1 MGLGLNLLAD
11 THALWWGFTS
21 DPRLSSVAEDAL
33 TDANNVVF
41 VSAAVAWELAIKT
54 TSGKL
59 DAHAMLTDFAG
70 LLLQRGFRRLAISTD
85 HALRAGQLPLH
96 HRDPFDRMLVAQAQA
111 LNWRIV
117 SADAIFDRYGVQ
129 RVW

>member
-1 MGLGLNLLAD
+1 MNLLAD
-11 THALWWGFTS
+11 THALWWGLTS
-21 DPRLSSVAEDAL
+21 DTRLSSVAEDAL
-33 TDANNVVF
+33 TDARNIVY

-59 DAHAMLTDFAG
+59 DAHAMLSDFPG
-70 LLLQRGFRRLAISTD
+70 LLLQRGFRRLAISTA
-85 HALRAGQLPLH
+85 HALRAGRLPLH

-111 LNWRIV
+111 HAFSVV
-117 SADAIFDRYGVQ
+117 SADSVFDRYGIS

>member
-1 MGLGLNLLAD
+1 MNLLAD
-11 THALWWGFTS
+11 THALWWGLTS
-21 DPRLSSVAEDAL
+21 DIRLSSVAEDAL
-33 TDANNVVF
+33 TDARNVVY

-59 DAHAMLTDFAG
+59 DAHAILSDFRG
-70 LLLQRGFRRLAISTD
+70 LLFQRGFRRLAISTD

-96 HRDPFDRMLVAQAQA
+96 HRDPFDRMLIAQAQA
-111 LNWRIV
+111 LNWPIV

-129 RVW
+129 RIW

>member
-1 MGLGLNLLAD
+1 MNVLAD

-21 DPRLSSVAEDAL
+21 DKRLSHLAEEAL
-33 TDANNVVF
+33 TDAKNVVF

-54 TSGKL
+54 NSGKL

-70 LLLQRGFRRLAISTD
+70 LLLQKGFRRLAISTD

-96 HRDPFDRMLVAQAQA
+96 HRDPFDRMLIAQAQA

-117 SADAIFDRYGVQ
+117 SADSIFDRYGVQ
-129 RVW
+129 RIW

>member
-1 MGLGLNLLAD
+1 LILLAD

-21 DPRLSSVAEDAL
+21 DTRLSSVAEDSL
-33 TDANNVVF
+33 TDVRNIVY

-59 DAHAMLTDFAG
+59 DAHALLADFPG
-70 LLLQRGFRRLAISTD
+70 LLLQRGFRRLAISTG
-85 HALRAGQLPLH
+85 HALRAGQLPLR

-111 LNWRIV
+111 LNCPVV
-117 SADAIFDRYGVQ
+117 SADAIFDVYGV
-129 RVW
+129 RRIW

>member
-1 MGLGLNLLAD
+1 MGTRVNLVVD
-11 THALWWGFTS
+11 THVLWWWFTS
-21 DPRLSSVAEDAL
+21 NSKLSSAARNAL
-33 TDANNVVF
+33 TETGNAVY

-59 DAHAMLTDFAG
+59 DAHAILADFPA

-96 HRDPFDRMLVAQAQA
+96 HRDPFDRMLVAQAHA
-111 LNWRIV
+111 LNFPIV

-129 RVW
+129 RIW

>member
-1 MGLGLNLLAD
+1 LNLLLD
-11 THALWWGFTS
+11 THVLLWWFASG
-21 DPRLSSVAEDAL
+21 PRLSSAAGDAL
-33 TDANNVVF
+33 TETSNITY

-59 DAHAMLTDFAG
+59 GAQAILSDFHG

-96 HRDPFDRMLVAQAQA
+96 HKDPFDRMLIAQAQA
-111 LNWRIV
+111 HNFAVV
-117 SADAIFDRYGVQ
+117 SADGVFDRYGVT
-129 RVW
+129 RIW